1 MDGTG
6 DCFGAATNEHAE
18 RDHEMRAAL
27 FGIQAVARALH
38 EHRDRLPS
46 ADIDQLALTI
56 ESEARRLQLMLE
68 PPAKRHTAFDLSEA
82 ILPAI
87 IMISALGVVVRNTVP
102 IGTWVNGCRED
113 TAQAVLALL
122 NNARIHA
129 RTEVDVRLEL
139 HPGSTTLYIEDR
151 GLGIPPTAGRGRF
164 KRGRSGAGSSGSG
177 LGLFIAQR
185 LMVDQGGSLSVGPR
199 VGGGASCTLH
209 LPTSTSGLLAEQ
221 PQVALHPAGV
231 R

>member
-56 ESEARRLQLMLE
+56 ESEARRLQLMLA
-68 PPAKRHTAFDLSEA
+68 PPGKRQTTFDLGEA

-87 IMISALGVVVRNTVP
+87 VMISALGVVVRNAVP
-102 IGTWVNGCRED
+102 IGTWVKGRRED
-113 TAQAVLALL
+113 TAQVVLALL

-129 RTEVDVRLEL
+129 GTDVDVRVESQAGL
-139 HPGSTTLYIEDR
+139 TTLYIEDR
-151 GLGIPPTAGRGRF
+151 GPGIRRPAGRDKF
-164 KRGRSGAGSSGSG
+164 KRGRPGAGSPGSG

-185 LMVDQGGSLSVGPR
+185 LMVEQGGSLTVGSR

-221 PQVALHPAGV
+221 PQVAARPAGV